1 MKQLIAILLV
11 TLVTGC
17 TVAPVKMQFPAPP
30 TELTKSCGD
39 LTRVDPT
46 NHQMSNLL
54 NVVVENY
61 GAYYDCKVQA
71 DAWKTWY
78 EEQKKIFN
86 EVFK

>member
-1 MKQLIAILLV
+1 MKQLIVIAFVML
-11 TLVTGC
+11 TGC
-17 TVAPVKMQFPAPP
+17 AAAPVKMQFPAPP
-30 TELTKSCGD
+30 TELTKTCGD
-39 LTRVDPT
+39 LSTVDTT

-78 EEQKKIFN
+78 DEQKKIFN
-86 EVFK
+86 EAFK